1 MDFWCSGREFEPL
14 ILAPSPSLFWV
25 CFLCESN
32 HALFLGGSGI
42 ILSMAAASY
51 LIIRV
56 LMKIYFGAR
65 LFIDKLS
72 ILSSIFL
79 AGFKEDVNS

>member
-1 MDFWCSGREFEPL
+1 
-14 ILAPSPSLFWV
+14 
-25 CFLCESN
+25 
-32 HALFLGGSGI
+32 
-42 ILSMAAASY
+42 MAAASY